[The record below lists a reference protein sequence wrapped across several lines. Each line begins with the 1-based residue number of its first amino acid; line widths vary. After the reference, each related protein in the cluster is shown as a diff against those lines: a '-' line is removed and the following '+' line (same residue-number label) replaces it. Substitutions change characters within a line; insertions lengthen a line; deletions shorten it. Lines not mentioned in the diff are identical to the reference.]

1 MAASADQCAPPSVV
15 VSTRVWPAVLP
26 ISQPRLA
33 DTNVALDTAT
43 PSGGAALRDRVTRGD
58 GVALVAVVVTVT
70 IGAELLDRFAA
81 ERPEAPHPAIVT
93 RRTAAAVT
101 AAAPRMHTPSPHAGS
116 VTPRH
121 DTHSL
126 IRSSVANLQQVRA
139 PIGTRTSAT
148 HSRPSSACARAPS
161 GEVGTAQDW
170 VRDRHFVRLM
180 DTWRS
185 RVPQANDQRRIG
197 PLICGPADLVSQG
210 MALRDG
216 WGGPKTSP

>member
-1 MAASADQCAPPSVV
+1 M
-15 VSTRVWPAVLP
+15 
-26 ISQPRLA
+26 
-33 DTNVALDTAT
+33 
-43 PSGGAALRDRVTRGD
+43 
-58 GVALVAVVVTVT
+58 AVVVTVT

-185 RVPQANDQRRIG
+185 RVPQANDQRRIRSAHLRPSG
-197 PLICGPADLVSQG
+197 SCVTRDGPAGRLGRTQDVAVDQVRERFGCS
-210 MALRDG
+210 ARTVRRS
-216 WGGPKTSP
+216 WW